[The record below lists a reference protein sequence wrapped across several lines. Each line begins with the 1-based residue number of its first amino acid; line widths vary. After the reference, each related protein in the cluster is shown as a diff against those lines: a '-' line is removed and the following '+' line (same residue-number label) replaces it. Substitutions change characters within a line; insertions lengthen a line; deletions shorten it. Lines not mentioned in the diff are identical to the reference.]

1 MVDGVVG
8 QQTWGALNAA
18 APAVPPAST
27 LPAGGGGGPV
37 GSGVRFL
44 QGPDFDE
51 PSGGI
56 FYVAENAGPTAR
68 AAFGVHDTITVS
80 GPDGSV
86 LFEQDFL
93 NGDELAAGGSY
104 GNQSIKVH
112 NDEPGPHQVFVMLD
126 EGRGENVSFEFTI
139 GGPVGLS
146 IEFVQGPDLNRP
158 TGGVFYAA
166 ENHGTGT
173 AAAGRS
179 RIGWSWSAPT
189 VRPRSTSSSSTRAR
203 WGPKATTATS
213 RAPPMTARRH
223 VRRHGNPRQR
233 ARRQPDVQLRHRQ
246 RRDRAIRRRR
256 ADRHLDKVRGFFELP
271 ETPRSTLVRRLG
283 LSELRT
289 TRCPSAQ
296 KGYES
301 CPGAVDR
308 RLLRR
313 GAVVPTISGREPH
326 RRRHTWSHSKSP
338 DAGVVI
344 HEGSGHGRSSLILC
358 RPPRMP
364 RRSG

>member
-1 MVDGVVG
+1 VAGEPTLRFGHINVNGWVAHLQERLAGVGFDPGPIDGMFFERTHAAVLGFQESRALVVDGVVG

-18 APAVPPAST
+18 APAVPPASSP
-27 LPAGGGGGPV
+27 PAGGGGGPV

-68 AAFGVHDTITVS
+68 AAFSVHDTITVS

-86 LFEQDFL
+86 LFEQDFF

-112 NDEPGPHQVFVMLD
+112 NDQPGPHQVFVMLD

-173 AAAGRS
+173 AAPGEIEDRVVVVGPDGSTTLDQFFFNEGEVGPQGNYGNESGPAHDGTPGTYVGTVTLDSGRGDS
-179 RIGWSWSAPT
+179 RTFSFDIGSDETAP
-189 VRPRSTSSSSTRAR
+189 S
-203 WGPKATTATS
+203 
-213 RAPPMTARRH
+213 
-223 VRRHGNPRQR
+223 
-233 ARRQPDVQLRHRQ
+233 DV
-246 RRDRAIRRRR
+246 DVPI
-256 ADRHLDKVRGFFELP
+256 DIDVDKVRGFFELP
-271 ETPRSTLVRRLG
+271 
-283 LSELRT
+283 
-289 TRCPSAQ
+289 
-296 KGYES
+296 
-301 CPGAVDR
+301 
-308 RLLRR
+308 
-313 GAVVPTISGREPH
+313 
-326 RRRHTWSHSKSP
+326 
-338 DAGVVI
+338 
-344 HEGSGHGRSSLILC
+344 
-358 RPPRMP
+358 
-364 RRSG
+364 